1 MRNPLRKRIP
11 RELIKE
17 FGKYAVIFIF
27 LTATIGFV
35 SGFLVAAGSMT
46 KAYEESYETYNVE
59 DGHFELLSQITKEE
73 ITRIEK
79 EKVTLYENFFLE
91 LDTDS
96 NGKKDTSTLRVYQNR
111 DEINQ
116 VCVME
121 GRLPKKENEIAIDR
135 MYAENNKIKVNDV
148 IRLEGKEVIV
158 TGYVAL
164 SDYSALFSNN
174 SDMMFDAVKFGVG
187 VMSKEGFLQFKEAP
201 HYNYSWKY
209 KNTPT
214 TEKEKK
220 EASEDFLASLVKVGQ
235 IKNYVPEYDNQAI
248 HFAGEDLGKDKSI
261 MLVLLYILI
270 AILAFV
276 FMVTIHHT
284 IVKEA
289 GVIGTLRAS
298 GYKKSEL
305 FLHYMASPMLVTLCA
320 AIVGNVLGYTVFKNI
335 AASLYYGSYSLPT
348 YHTVWNLEAFLLTT
362 VVPLVIMLGV
372 NMISLL
378 HSLKLSP
385 LQFLRRDF
393 KKNKG
398 KKQVKLPNVGF
409 MNRFRMRIMIQ
420 NCSSYFTLLGGIVFS
435 SVLLMFGLMMSP
447 LLSHF
452 QASVLDFKLA
462 KYQYILKTPTSIEN
476 QGAEEY
482 SALGLTFVADKGKE
496 EEITV
501 YGIKEKSAYV
511 KESMPKNGV
520 LISDGFAE
528 KYKLKEGDTFTLK
541 EKYEN
546 KRYKFKVQGIKE
558 YPAAMA
564 IFMSNK
570 AFIDVFEKD
579 EGYFN
584 GYFSNKELDLPQEA
598 VVSVITEE
606 DMTKITRQLDLSMGD
621 MFVMINVFAVVL
633 FSLLIYLLT
642 KLILER
648 NTNSI
653 SLVKII
659 GYDNLEIG
667 KLYLVA
673 TTWVVIASILVSLF
687 LSTFVMKWIYAFMM
701 KEFNGWLTFYI
712 KPTIYIEMFVIS
724 IMAYAAVALM
734 QLRKIKRIPM
744 QEVLKNVE

>member
-1 MRNPLRKRIP
+1 MHL
-11 RELIKE
+11 
-17 FGKYAVIFIF
+17 
-27 LTATIGFV
+27 
-35 SGFLVAAGSMT
+35 
-46 KAYEESYETYNVE
+46 
-59 DGHFELLSQITKEE
+59 
-73 ITRIEK
+73 
-79 EKVTLYENFFLE
+79 
-91 LDTDS
+91 
-96 NGKKDTSTLRVYQNR
+96 
-111 DEINQ
+111 
-116 VCVME
+116 
-121 GRLPKKENEIAIDR
+121 
-135 MYAENNKIKVNDV
+135 
-148 IRLEGKEVIV
+148 
-158 TGYVAL
+158 
-164 SDYSALFSNN
+164 
-174 SDMMFDAVKFGVG
+174 
-187 VMSKEGFLQFKEAP
+187 
-201 HYNYSWKY
+201 WKS
-209 KNTPT
+209 PT
-214 TEKEKK
+214 TEKGKK

-270 AILAFV
+270 VILAFV

-305 FLHYMASPMLVTLCA
+305 FLHYMASPMQVTLCA

-398 KKQVKLPNVGF
+398 KK
-409 MNRFRMRIMIQ
+409 
-420 NCSSYFTLLGGIVFS
+420 
-435 SVLLMFGLMMSP
+435 
-447 LLSHF
+447 
-452 QASVLDFKLA
+452 
-462 KYQYILKTPTSIEN
+462 
-476 QGAEEY
+476 
-482 SALGLTFVADKGKE
+482 
-496 EEITV
+496 
-501 YGIKEKSAYV
+501 
-511 KESMPKNGV
+511 
-520 LISDGFAE
+520 
-528 KYKLKEGDTFTLK
+528 
-541 EKYEN
+541 
-546 KRYKFKVQGIKE
+546 
-558 YPAAMA
+558 
-564 IFMSNK
+564 
-570 AFIDVFEKD
+570 
-579 EGYFN
+579 
-584 GYFSNKELDLPQEA
+584 
-598 VVSVITEE
+598 
-606 DMTKITRQLDLSMGD
+606 
-621 MFVMINVFAVVL
+621 FAVVL